1 MRIGPVDQM
10 ISDQVIGDQVIGDQT
25 AGSDAAGL
33 VCDGARIAIFP
44 KPRNRLGG

>member
-10 ISDQVIGDQVIGDQT
+10 ISDQVIGDQT

-44 KPRNRLGG
+44 KLRNRLGG